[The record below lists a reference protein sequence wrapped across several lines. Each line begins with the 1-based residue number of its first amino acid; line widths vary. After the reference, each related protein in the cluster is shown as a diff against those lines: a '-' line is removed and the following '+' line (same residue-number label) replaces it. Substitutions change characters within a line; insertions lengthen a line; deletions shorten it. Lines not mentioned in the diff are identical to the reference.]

1 MKSIYDLP
9 IKTVFA
15 EEIDRQARKRGIG
28 QINVLESIIREWFE
42 TSVFGGSDDEV
53 PDSPLDQIEA
63 KLERISGLK

>member
-1 MKSIYDLP
+1 
-9 IKTVFA
+9 
-15 EEIDRQARKRGIG
+15 
-28 QINVLESIIREWFE
+28 